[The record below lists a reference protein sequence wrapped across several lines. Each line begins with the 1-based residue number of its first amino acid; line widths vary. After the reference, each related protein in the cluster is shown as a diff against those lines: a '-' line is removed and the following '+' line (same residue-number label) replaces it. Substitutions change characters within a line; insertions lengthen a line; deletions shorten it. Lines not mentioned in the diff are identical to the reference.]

1 MFCAA
6 YNLKKLD
13 SAVVEVDVEQDMEKK
28 RSWWGKNGRRTDKKK
43 RV

>member
-13 SAVVEVDVEQDMEKK
+13 SAVVEVDVEQDMEK
-28 RSWWGKNGRRTDKKK
+28 RSWWGKNGRRANKKTG
-43 RV
+43 V

>member
-1 MFCAA
+1 MFCRA
-6 YNLKKLD
+6 YNMKKHD
-13 SAVVEVDVEQDMEKK
+13 SAVVEIEVERQDER

>member
-1 MFCAA
+1 M
-6 YNLKKLD
+6 KKHG
-13 SAVVEVDVEQDMEKK
+13 SAVVEVEVEQDTEK